1 MATKK
6 LTEKQLK
13 SAYAELDAIA
23 GIQPPIVWL
32 SQDQF
37 ERELHETV
45 TDLVEPDDKFT
56 DATQSVFDTLAE
68 KFNNEP
74 DVEDEPEEEDYAPV
88 PVDTTDDEEEEVE
101 EELEPEPE
109 PEPVKP
115 KVKAATKKPTAKSP
129 VKKDKTV
136 DDKPKVKAA
145 PKKEKVK
152 QPVSQ
157 ESDQPESATR
167 ADNFATI
174 YLEGVPYTRKEWI
187 KKMQDL
193 YPKKVKNDVG
203 ARLHFNVYSKLLITL
218 GKMKVTE
225 DGKYVKA

>member
-13 SAYAELDAIA
+13 SAYAELDALA

-68 KFNNEP
+68 KFKDGGSENDED
-74 DVEDEPEEEDYAPV
+74 DVEDVPTASPEE
-88 PVDTTDDEEEEVE
+88 DEE
-101 EELEPEPE
+101 EPEPE

-115 KVKAATKKPTAKSP
+115 KVKAAKKKPAAKSP
-129 VKKDKTV
+129 VKKDETV

-145 PKKEKVK
+145 PKKEEVK

-157 ESDQPESATR
+157 EKDDQPESLTR

-174 YLEGVPYTRKEWI
+174 YAEGVPYTKKEWI